1 MTAYN
6 IDLCSFILNE
16 HVNSGGI
23 VVGKVMVK
31 GSGPSRA
38 HNQRKH
44 VTTDKV
50 RWENTKA
57 RGSVTVSSRK
67 PLIYPVYLADPF
79 FFHFLIGIKQQFRTK
94 FLFLSFSTS
103 SIFFFFYNFF
113 SLLYFHLVSFNLDP
127 N

>member
-79 FFHFLIGIKQQFRTK
+79 SFSLFNRDQTTVQDKVFIPFIFHFI
-94 FLFLSFSTS
+94 
-103 SIFFFFYNFF
+103 
-113 SLLYFHLVSFNLDP
+113 
-127 N
+127 